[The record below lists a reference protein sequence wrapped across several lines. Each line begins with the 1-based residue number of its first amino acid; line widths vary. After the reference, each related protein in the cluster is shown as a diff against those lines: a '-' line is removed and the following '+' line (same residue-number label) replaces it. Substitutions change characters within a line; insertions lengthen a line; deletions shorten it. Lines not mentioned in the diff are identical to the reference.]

1 MKSEEHP
8 GHHWRE
14 PDRVAE
20 YLEFSDRRERE
31 RAGVLALMIKL
42 VNAEKD
48 ARLNILDIGSGH
60 GPVAAACLDA
70 FPNAH
75 AIGLD
80 ISDAMMAEGYKRMAR
95 FGDRFAIWSV
105 TSARARY
112 RRMRCRQGPT
122 TSPSLPALS
131 TTFRRN

>member
-20 YLEFSDRRERE
+20 YLETSDRRERE

-42 VNAEKD
+42 VNAKKD

-60 GPVAAACLDA
+60 GPW
-70 FPNAH
+70 PPH
-75 AIGLD
+75 A
-80 ISDAMMAEGYKRMAR
+80 STRFRMLMP
-95 FGDRFAIWSV
+95 
-105 TSARARY
+105 SAW
-112 RRMRCRQGPT
+112 
-122 TSPSLPALS
+122 TSPTP
-131 TTFRRN
+131 

>member
-1 MKSEEHP
+1 MKFEEHP

-20 YLEFSDRRERE
+20 YLESSDRRERE

-42 VNAEKD
+42 VDAEKD
-48 ARLNILDIGSGH
+48 ARLDILDIGSGH
-60 GPVAAACLDA
+60 GPMAAACLDA

-80 ISDAMMAEGYKRMAR
+80 ISDAMMTEGRERMAR
-95 FGDRFAIWSV
+95 FGERFRYMVGDFGEGKLPQNAVEGGLYDLVVSSRAIHH
-105 TSARARY
+105 
-112 RRMRCRQGPT
+112 
-122 TSPSLPALS
+122 LPP
-131 TTFRRN
+131 